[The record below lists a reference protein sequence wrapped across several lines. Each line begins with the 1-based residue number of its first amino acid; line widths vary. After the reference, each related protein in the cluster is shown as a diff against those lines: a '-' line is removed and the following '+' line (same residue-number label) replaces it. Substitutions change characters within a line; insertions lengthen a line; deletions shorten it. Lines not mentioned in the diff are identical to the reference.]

1 MENKAGGDKMKNS
14 TKSLRSLELK
24 RNLAREELYKV
35 MNENEYEWKFATQ
48 LVKGCEDNFVVLWEA
63 YKTDPHYIEQKFFM
77 CCGSLVTFIAEER
90 KADREFKKIYR
101 PFYDKV
107 QKLTK
112 EYNRLKLKPS
122 KKQGKRK

>member
-1 MENKAGGDKMKNS
+1 MKNS
-14 TKSLRSLELK
+14 TKSLCSLELK

-35 MNENEYEWKFATQ
+35 MNENEHEWKFTTQ

-90 KADREFKKIYR
+90 KADREFKKIYK

>member
-1 MENKAGGDKMKNS
+1 MTDS
-14 TKSLRSLELK
+14 TKENLRSLELK

-35 MNENEYEWKFATQ
+35 MNENEHEWQFTTQ
-48 LVKGCEDNFVVLWEA
+48 LVKGCEDNFVILWEA
-63 YKTDPHYIEQKFFM
+63 YKTDPHYIEHEFFP
-77 CCGSLVTFIAEER
+77 CCDSLVTFIAEER
-90 KADREFKKIYR
+90 KADREFKKIYK